1 MHYALVGPSP
11 IQKQSKKKLTLTL
24 KWIMYLLGLAQ
35 FQIVQRKIKVLTG
48 SNPLNFNKANKKKLK
63 GTKTNYFSRSD
74 YKVQWPKTTWA
85 IILFPL

>member
-1 MHYALVGPSP
+1 
-11 IQKQSKKKLTLTL
+11 
-24 KWIMYLLGLAQ
+24 MYLLGLAQ

-74 YKVQWPKTTWA
+74 YKVQWPKTT
-85 IILFPL
+85 